1 MESDGSIGTGDPH
14 DEIVRLEAQIEILS
28 ARIESC
34 RKFILAAR
42 IAVAGGA
49 ILLALLLLG
58 LIRFDPTL
66 MLAAF
71 AALLGGIVVWG
82 SNGSTAKEAADE
94 LAKTEAN
101 RRALIGVINLR
112 VIAEQPT
119 LH

>member
-1 MESDGSIGTGDPH
+1 MSDTIHDSDPH
-14 DEIVRLEAQIEILS
+14 DEIVRLEAQIETLS
-28 ARIESC
+28 GRIESC
-34 RKFILAAR
+34 RKLILAAR
-42 IAVAGGA
+42 IAVVGGA
-49 ILLALLLLG
+49 ILLAVLLFG

-82 SNGSTAKEAADE
+82 SNESTAKEAAAE
-94 LAKTEAN
+94 LAKAETD
-101 RRALIGVINLR
+101 RRALIGLINLR